1 MKQVIFICDLFYG
14 DHIGGAELH
23 DKVVYDRF
31 EAEGFLF
38 DKKRCSEITVDYVM
52 ENRDKLWFISN
63 FVSLS
68 EQAKA
73 VLYSNCEY
81 IIYEHDYKF
90 LDCRNPINFPDFKAP
105 EHHLI
110 NYNFYKKAKYV
121 VCLCNRHKEIFNKN
135 LTKLNNIVNIDCS
148 MWTDEQLD
156 LFTRIIKN
164 REHKLESFAIIKS
177 SNPIKK
183 TLETESFC
191 KKNSIPYEL
200 ISSPDY
206 EKFITTLANYKGLMF
221 MTGHPEPTPRI
232 AIEAKML
239 NIQFI
244 SQKELIGVAYE
255 NYFSLSG
262 IEMIRKV
269 REMREESLSKL
280 IGWINEV

>member
-135 LTKLNNIVNIDCS
+135 LTKQMLGKTLFHELFHIIVTLNNFPVLNYGEERVAS
-148 MWTDEQLD
+148 LTEQYYTIL
-156 LFTRIIKN
+156 K
-164 REHKLESFAIIKS
+164 
-177 SNPIKK
+177 SNP
-183 TLETESFC
+183 TL
-191 KKNSIPYEL
+191 KNL
-200 ISSPDY
+200 I
-206 EKFITTLANYKGLMF
+206 
-221 MTGHPEPTPRI
+221 
-232 AIEAKML
+232 
-239 NIQFI
+239 
-244 SQKELIGVAYE
+244 
-255 NYFSLSG
+255 
-262 IEMIRKV
+262 V
-269 REMREESLSKL
+269 RCMKD
-280 IGWINEV
+280 G